1 VSFGPGLPAPEGA
14 AAVLAHGAA
23 PPDPSSA
30 FLAWPFE
37 PLVYLGLVVAGWLY
51 LRAARSVAGWR
62 RSRVS
67 FFLGGL
73 AAAAVALAS
82 PLATYAE
89 ALFSVHMVQH
99 LLLTLVAVPL
109 VLLGAPG
116 ALLAR
121 SASPAARARWAA
133 VTRSQATRFVTR
145 PPVAWAAFALVMWV
159 SHLSPLYNRALE
171 NDVIHGFEHTLY
183 LGAALL
189 FWWPVV
195 GLDPGGRRLGWPLR
209 IAYLVLMMPVQGWL
223 GLVLNSSDAVL
234 YDHYATLA
242 RSWGPALIDDQRL
255 AAAIMWVGGDLLV
268 LAAVAIVVLAWMR
281 ADTAEASRVDRRLG
295 LRS

>member
-1 VSFGPGLPAPEGA
+1 MSFGPGPSASEGA

-30 FLAWPFE
+30 LLAWPFE
-37 PLVYLGLVVAGWLY
+37 PLVYVGLVVAAWLY

-62 RSRVS
+62 RSRV
-67 FFLGGL
+67 FFFFGGL

-82 PLATYAE
+82 PLAVYAE
-89 ALFSVHMVQH
+89 ALFAVHMAQH

-121 SASPAARARWAA
+121 SVPPAARARWAA
-133 VTRSQATRFVTR
+133 VTRARATRFVTL

-171 NDVIHGFEHTLY
+171 SDLLHGLEHALY
-183 LGAALL
+183 FAAAML

-195 GLDPGGRRLGWPLR
+195 GLDPGGRRLGWPQR
-209 IAYLVLMMPVQGWL
+209 IGYLVLMMPVQGWL

-234 YDHYATLA
+234 YDHYATLT
-242 RSWGPALIDDQRL
+242 RSWGPAPIVDQRL

-268 LAAVAIVVLAWMR
+268 LAAVAVVVLAWMR
-281 ADTAEASRVDRRLG
+281 ADTAEAARVDRRLG